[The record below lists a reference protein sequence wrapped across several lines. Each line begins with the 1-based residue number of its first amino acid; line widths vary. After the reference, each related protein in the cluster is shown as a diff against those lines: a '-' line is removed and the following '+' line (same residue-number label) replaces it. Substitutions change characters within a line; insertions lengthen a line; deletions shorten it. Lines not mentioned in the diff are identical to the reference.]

1 MNNELLNMFF
11 TGVARKKLFQ
21 HYDFSVLYNCNVL
34 VLMIYSCKD
43 VLKDLASDL
52 VGTFRFEG
60 LLYFVFNFG

>member
-11 TGVARKKLFQ
+11 TGVAIKKLFQ
-21 HYDFSVLYNCNVL
+21 DYDFSVLYNCNVL